1 MPYCKNNS
9 KKTFIGDEPSPKGLG
24 YCASGEKEG
33 TKMKGKDGNIWI
45 KSDNKWIKYNNT
57 DYNKIIFNK
66 LYKWWLMLSQ
76 GGIIVIYQN
85 NTHKLIKSSKS
96 KKEIIKKWNEYD
108 KDKEIKAIIW
118 SAISIDVIQQFVEY
132 LIKKSTKTQLDKFIK
147 MKKLPDYLLKNY
159 KKYFKKDKFISSKD
173 YYFKQR
179 LLF

>member
-9 KKTFIGDEPSPKGLG
+9 KKTYVGNEPSPKGLG

-45 KSDNKWIKYNNT
+45 KSNGKWIKHNQI
-57 DYNKIIFNK
+57 DYNKILFNK

-85 NTHKLIKSSKS
+85 DSHKLIKSSKS
-96 KKEIIKKWNEYD
+96 KKEIVIKWNEYN

-118 SAISIDVIQQFVEY
+118 SAMSIDVIQQFVAY
-132 LIKKSTKTQLDKFIK
+132 LIKKSTKNQLDELIK
-147 MKKLPDYLLKNY
+147 MKNLPDYLLENY
-159 KKYFKKDKFISSKD
+159 KKYFKKEKFISSKD
-173 YYFKQR
+173 YYFKQKI
-179 LLF
+179 